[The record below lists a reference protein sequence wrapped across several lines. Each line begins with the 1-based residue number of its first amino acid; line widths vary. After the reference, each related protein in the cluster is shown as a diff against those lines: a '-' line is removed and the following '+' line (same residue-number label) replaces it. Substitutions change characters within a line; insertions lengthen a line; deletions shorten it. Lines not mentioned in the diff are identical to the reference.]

1 MSDAASFPRAPIPSA
16 PAKSAITKLQVA
28 LNNLSTQVC
37 EAIYVVAEAAPTMPF
52 SEQSTKEEESN
63 NERLTQQSQAN
74 YEIVRRSQ
82 QIAVVVRAIEEL
94 IEELPDTAR
103 TEEDAYIEID
113 ELLKLNAEMTN
124 KLFEL
129 TSISERL
136 KKEIIESMMQLV
148 EEVREEEGQATI
160 W

>member
-1 MSDAASFPRAPIPSA
+1 M
-16 PAKSAITKLQVA
+16 
-28 LNNLSTQVC
+28 
-37 EAIYVVAEAAPTMPF
+37 
-52 SEQSTKEEESN
+52 
-63 NERLTQQSQAN
+63 ERGG
-74 YEIVRRSQ
+74 
-82 QIAVVVRAIEEL
+82 
-94 IEELPDTAR
+94 DTAR